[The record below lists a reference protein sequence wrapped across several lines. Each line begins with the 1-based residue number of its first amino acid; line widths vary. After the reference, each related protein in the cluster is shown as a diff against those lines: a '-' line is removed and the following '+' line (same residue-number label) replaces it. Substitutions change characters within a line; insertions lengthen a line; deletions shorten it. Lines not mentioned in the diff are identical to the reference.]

1 MSRKNR
7 VRLTEQQQDELR
19 EAERLRDRRRELEY
33 EEARLAEPI
42 TRSTLLDALEQ
53 VRDEAGTQQIVGF
66 CEALLEKL
74 R

>member
-19 EAERLRDRRRELEY
+19 EAERRRDRLRELEY

-42 TRSTLLDALEQ
+42 TRGALLDVLEQ
-53 VRDEAGTQQIVGF
+53 IRDEAGTQQIAGF